1 MRRTRMNNKMKK
13 IKIWKWLFLSLL
25 TINLGVILWLVLVFR
40 VPPTDPISPS
50 NNQSEEADVEF
61 SIESD
66 KENLN
71 QLIEQYIDQLPQNQ
85 NVSYSVDLNNTVEL
99 TGSVQAF
106 SQQIPATVKFV
117 PEVQENGD
125 LILKQDS
132 IRLGLLELPNSQVL
146 KYIKNNY
153 EMPEWIEVNPSRE
166 NIYVAITDI
175 STNNN
180 IRVRA
185 EQFDLENDEISFS
198 VHTPYESLPF
208 NQNTIMNYFK

>member
-1 MRRTRMNNKMKK
+1 MNNKMKK

>member
-1 MRRTRMNNKMKK
+1 MTNK
-13 IKIWKWLFLSLL
+13 IKNIKLWKWLFLSLL
-25 TINLGVILWLVLVFR
+25 TINLGIILWLVLVFR
-40 VPPTDPISPS
+40 VPPADPISPP
-50 NNQSEEADVEF
+50 NNQSEESDVEF

-66 KENLN
+66 KDNLN
-71 QLIEQYIDQLPQNQ
+71 QLIEQYINQLPQNQ
-85 NVSYSVDLNNTVEL
+85 IVSYSVDLNNTVEL

-106 SQQIPATVKFV
+106 NQHIPATVKFV

-132 IRLGLLELPNSQVL
+132 IRLGLLQLPNSQVL

-175 STNNN
+175 SMTNN
-180 IRVRA
+180 IQVRA
-185 EQFDLENDEISFS
+185 QQFDLQNDNISFS
-198 VHTPYESLPF
+198 VHAPYESLPF
-208 NQNTIMNYFK
+208 NQRTLMNYFQ

>member
-1 MRRTRMNNKMKK
+1 MNDKMKK

-71 QLIEQYIDQLPQNQ
+71 QLIEQYINQLPQNQ

-99 TGSVQAF
+99 TGAVQAF

-208 NQNTIMNYFK
+208 NQNTIMNYFQ